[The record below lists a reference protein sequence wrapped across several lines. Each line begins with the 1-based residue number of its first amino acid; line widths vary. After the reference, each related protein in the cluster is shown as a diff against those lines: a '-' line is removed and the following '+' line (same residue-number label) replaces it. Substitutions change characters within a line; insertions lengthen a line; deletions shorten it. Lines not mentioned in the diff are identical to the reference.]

1 MYLQNIGPVKPT
13 PNEAVLAQETSQR
26 LATMLDK
33 KADVKL
39 QILEQER
46 SDEVLIVP
54 ASAMRLLVHIL
65 SEMAQGNA
73 VTLTP
78 IQAELSTQQAA
89 DLLNVS
95 RPYLVQLLENGE
107 IPHHKVGTHRRV
119 LFEDVVR
126 YKEDVK
132 AKRRLA
138 LEELTAQAQELNM
151 GY

>member
-1 MYLQNIGPVKPT
+1 MYLQNIDPVKPT
-13 PNEAVLAQETSQR
+13 PNEAILAQETSQR
-26 LATMLDK
+26 LAMMLDK
-33 KADVKL
+33 QADVKL

>member
-1 MYLQNIGPVKPT
+1 MYLQNIEPVKPT
-13 PNEAVLAQETSQR
+13 PNEAILAKETSKR
-26 LATMLDK
+26 LATMIDK
-33 KADVKL
+33 QADVKL

-46 SDEVLIVP
+46 GDEVLVVP

-73 VTLTP
+73 ITLTP

-95 RPYLVQLLENGE
+95 RPYFVQLLENGE
-107 IPHHKVGTHRRV
+107 IPYHKVGTHRRV
-119 LFEDVVR
+119 LFEDVAR
-126 YKEDVK
+126 YKEEVK
-132 AKRRLA
+132 AKRRRA

>member
-1 MYLQNIGPVKPT
+1 MYLQNIDPVKPT
-13 PNEAVLAQETSQR
+13 PNEAILAQETSQR
-26 LATMLDK
+26 LAMMLDK
-33 KADVKL
+33 QADVKL

-95 RPYLVQLLENGE
+95 RPYFVQLLENGE